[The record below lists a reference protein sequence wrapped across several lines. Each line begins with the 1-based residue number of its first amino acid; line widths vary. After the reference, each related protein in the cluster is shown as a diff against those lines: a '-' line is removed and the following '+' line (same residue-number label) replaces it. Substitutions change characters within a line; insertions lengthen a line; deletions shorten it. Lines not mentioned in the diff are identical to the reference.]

1 MHAVT
6 LECVVIDSAL
16 ARWLAWCTH
25 LTLGLDSD
33 IKPRSSSLP
42 LPLSLPPLP
51 LPPPSPSL
59 TSYVEDGTGL
69 WLETKWGGGGDAWG
83 SSWKLKWG
91 RGRGGGREASQDGE
105 GR

>member
-33 IKPRSSSLP
+33 IKPQSSSLP
-42 LPLSLPPLP
+42 LPP

-69 WLETKWGGGGDAWG
+69 WLETKWGGGCLGEFMEIEVG
-83 SSWKLKWG
+83 E
-91 RGRGGGREASQDGE
+91 REGGGERQVKMVKEDSRWAD
-105 GR
+105 